1 MEVGKV
7 IKVNRKNYK
16 WDFIRWSKK
25 YEMKFPSTLCS
36 FKKTMQIT
44 RWMEYY
50 RIMRRKKEVNAEK
63 LQILAL
69 KSLIVSG
76 RVKCAKSY
84 LKEFNTWYHTVTLC
98 TIIAYDIIIDNMLDF
113 LYVLTWMYNI
123 VASALILQL
132 KRMFRAKKFGKMNLL
147 IRNKDV
153 MYP

>member
-50 RIMRRKKEVNAEK
+50 RIMRRKKEEKAEK

-76 RVKCAKSY
+76 RVKCEKTY
-84 LKEFNTWYHTVTLC
+84 LKEFNTWYHTWTLC
-98 TIIAYDIIIDNMLDF
+98 TIIAYDFIIDNMFNFFIRSDLNVQHCSKC
-113 LYVLTWMYNI
+113 LNVTIEENVLC
-123 VASALILQL
+123 
-132 KRMFRAKKFGKMNLL
+132 KKCGKMNVFL
-147 IRNKDV
+147 RNKDV
-153 MYP
+153 IYS